1 MAKGIPEAEI
11 IHHHDDHHPGVIDD
25 FFEPALE
32 VTNIICGWILLV
44 SVSIALLNVSL
55 LVAQYLFGKKFNIQL
70 AITQP
75 ANSPLTLDRIKLE
88 LGRFVGFCLLM
99 LVPADVLETLLK
111 PMHHVSMEDLY
122 KVALVGTIRTTLA
135 YFLGKEMEE
144 IMHHIEHAEHV
155 DHHKEALHEEIKED
169 EKKADKVE
177 SKKEK

>member
-1 MAKGIPEAEI
+1 MAKGILEAEVI
-11 IHHHDDHHPGVIDD
+11 HHDDHDHGVIDD

-32 VTNIICGWILLV
+32 FTNIICGWILLI
-44 SVSIALLNVSL
+44 SVSIALLNVAL
-55 LVAQYLFGKKFNIQL
+55 LVAQHFLGKKFNIQL

-75 ANSPLTLDRIKLE
+75 AKSPLTLDRIKLE

-122 KVALVGTIRTTLA
+122 KVAMVGAIRTTLA
-135 YFLGKEMEE
+135 YFLGKELEE
-144 IMHHIEHAEHV
+144 VMHHIEHAEHS
-155 DHHKEALHEEIKED
+155 DHHGEEHHD
-169 EKKADKVE
+169 EKKEDKKKTE